1 MRHSKAIIGLT
12 VLVLFVA
19 ALGIVPAAAGD
30 RDNEKYQE
38 KFNRTEALPVDGK
51 VSISDI
57 SGDINVKTWDKAEV
71 QINAVKSSRSSSVDK
86 AKENAAKVTIE
97 VTRSDKAVQI
107 KVKYPE
113 GHNRGLNVSV
123 DFDLMIPSKASL
135 ESSTVSGDVT
145 VEKIGGA
152 LNAGSVSGNVIV
164 LGAGKGVDAH
174 TVSGDVKVQDVNGD
188 AYVKTVSGNVE
199 AQRVAGSVNGETV
212 SGDVT
217 MNGITAA
224 KSVTAKALS
233 GDVTYTGAIG
243 KEGHYNFKSHSGE
256 VTVTIPADAGFEF
269 TAKTFSGDISSD
281 FKVEVQGRISRK
293 ELHGTVN
300 GGGAILDLEAFS
312 GNIVLK
318 KG

>member
-1 MRHSKAIIGLT
+1 MRHTKALIALAVLT
-12 VLVLFVA
+12 LFVA
-19 ALGIVPAAAGD
+19 ALGVAPACAGD
-30 RDNEKYQE
+30 RDTEKYQE

-51 VSISDI
+51 VTISDI
-57 SGDINVKTWDKAEV
+57 SGDIRVKTWDKAEV
-71 QINAVKSSRSSSVDK
+71 QINAVKTSRSSSVDK

-97 VTRSDKAVQI
+97 VTKSDKAVQI

-123 DFDLMIPSKASL
+123 DFDLMIPSKAGL
-135 ESSTVSGDVT
+135 ESKTVSGDVT
-145 VEKIGGA
+145 VDRIGGA
-152 LNAGSVSGNVIV
+152 LNAGSVSGDVIV
-164 LGAGKGVDAH
+164 TGAAKGVDAH
-174 TVSGDVKVQDVNGD
+174 TVSGDVKVRDVFSD
-188 AYVKTVSGNVE
+188 AYLKTVSGNVQAE
-199 AQRVAGSVNGETV
+199 KVAGSINAETV

-217 MNGITAA
+217 LTGVSEA
-224 KSVTAKALS
+224 KSITAKALS
-233 GDVTYTGAIG
+233 GDVDYTGAIA
-243 KEGHYNFKSHSGE
+243 KDGHYSFKSHSGE
-256 VTVTIPADAGFEF
+256 VIVTIPADSAFEF

>member
-1 MRHSKAIIGLT
+1 MRHSKAIISLAILT
-12 VLVLFVA
+12 LFVL
-19 ALGIVPAAAGD
+19 ALGVGPACAGQ

-51 VSISDI
+51 VAISDI
-57 SGDINVKTWDKAEV
+57 SGDIRVKTWDKAEV
-71 QINAVKSSRSSSVDK
+71 QINAVKNSRSSSVEK

-97 VTRSDKAVQI
+97 VTRTDKSVQI

-123 DFDLMIPSKASL
+123 DFDLMIPSKAGL

-152 LNAGSVSGNVIV
+152 LNAGSVSGDVIV
-164 LGAGKGVDAH
+164 LGAAKGVDAH
-174 TVSGDVKVQDVNGD
+174 TVSGDVKVQDVSGD

-212 SGDVT
+212 SGDVVL
-217 MNGITAA
+217 NGISAA
-224 KSVTAKALS
+224 KSVSAKALS
-233 GDVTYTGAIG
+233 GDVTYTGAIA
-243 KEGHYNFKSHSGE
+243 KDGHYNFKSHSGG
-256 VTVTIPADAGFEF
+256 VTVTIPGDSGFEF

-300 GGGAILDLEAFS
+300 GGGAIIDLEAFS